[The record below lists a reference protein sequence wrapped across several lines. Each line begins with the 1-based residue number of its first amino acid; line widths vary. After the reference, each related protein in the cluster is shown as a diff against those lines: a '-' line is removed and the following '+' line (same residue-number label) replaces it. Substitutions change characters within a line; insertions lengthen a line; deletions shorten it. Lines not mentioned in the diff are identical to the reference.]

1 VICADARALRPQF
14 RPDFTLPVT
23 KPKFLELS
31 DDILYAD
38 ESHVE
43 SQPPSALGL
52 DTLLPRLNWIGSM
65 TETAAK
71 PTAEDGRELSTAE
84 IYERNQVRDNTRP

>member
-1 VICADARALRPQF
+1 M
-14 RPDFTLPVT
+14 T

-31 DDILYAD
+31 DDILYGD

-52 DTLLPRLNWIGSM
+52 DSLLPRLNWIGSM
-65 TETAAK
+65 SE
-71 PTAEDGRELSTAE
+71 PTRGEDGRELSTAE
-84 IYERNQVRDNTRP
+84 IYERNQVRNYPLEASQPLTQSSRDYWMSPFQMCL